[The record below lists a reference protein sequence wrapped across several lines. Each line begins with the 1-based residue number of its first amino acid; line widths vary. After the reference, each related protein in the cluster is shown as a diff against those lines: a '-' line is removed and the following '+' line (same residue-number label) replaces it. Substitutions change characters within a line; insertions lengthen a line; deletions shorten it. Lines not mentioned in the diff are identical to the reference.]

1 MELLTQIQK
10 LSLGDLF
17 VLILAAIKVWDIAMR
32 LIKGITCQH
41 DEKQELQAFKDKVIT
56 HDREIAELRR
66 EHAKD
71 RAFLAGKISELS
83 DAQNRYQS
91 VSLLTKIFGYW
102 KSAKEQ
108 GYVTP
113 YDLKMFSE
121 CIKEFETKKSGD
133 PSLTMEV
140 EKYRDEFYALQV
152 KE

>member
-17 VLILAAIKVWDIAMR
+17 ILILAGVKVWDIAMR

-56 HDREIAELRR
+56 HDREIAVLRR

-71 RAFLAGKISELS
+71 REYLVDKFDEFAEK
-83 DAQNRYQS
+83 QRKYQE
-91 VSLLTKIFGYW
+91 VSLLSKIFGYW
-102 KSAKEQ
+102 KAAKEQ

-113 YDLKMFSE
+113 YDLQMFSK

>member
-17 VLILAAIKVWDIAMR
+17 VLTLAGVKVWDIAMR

-71 RAFLAGKISELS
+71 RAFLADKISDLAET
-83 DAQNRYQS
+83 QNRYQS

-102 KSAKEQ
+102 KAAKEQ

-113 YDLKMFSE
+113 YDLRMFSE
-121 CIKEFETKKSGD
+121 CLKELETKKNCSD
-133 PSLTMEV
+133 PATLEV
-140 EKYRDEFYALQV
+140 EKYRDEVYALPV

>member
-10 LSLGDLF
+10 VSLSDLF
-17 VLILAAIKVWDIAMR
+17 VLILAGVKVWDIAMR

-41 DEKQELQAFKDKVIT
+41 DEKQELQAFKDKVII

-71 RAFLAGKISELS
+71 RAFLADKITDLY

-91 VSLLTKIFGYW
+91 VSMLTKIFGYW
-102 KSAKEQ
+102 KHAKEQ

-121 CIKEFETKKSGD
+121 CIKEFEAKRNGD
-133 PSLTMEV
+133 NAITLEV
-140 EKYRDEFYALQV
+140 EKYRDEVYALPV
-152 KE
+152 KD

>member
-17 VLILAAIKVWDIAMR
+17 VLVLAGVKVWDIALR

-41 DEKQELQAFKDKVIT
+41 DEKQELETLKNTVRL
-56 HDREIAELRR
+56 HDEQIKEMRK

-71 RAFLAGKISELS
+71 RAFLADKISELS
-83 DAQNRYQS
+83 ETQNRYQS

-102 KSAKEQ
+102 KAAKEQ

-113 YDLKMFSE
+113 YDLKMFSG
-121 CIKEFETKKSGD
+121 CIKEFESKKNGD
-133 PSLTMEV
+133 NAMTLEV
-140 EKYRDEFYALQV
+140 KKYRDEVYALPV
-152 KE
+152 KD

>member
-1 MELLTQIQK
+1 MDILTRIQQI
-10 LSLGDLF
+10 SIGD
-17 VLILAAIKVWDIAMR
+17 VVILILAAIKLWDIALR

-41 DEKQELQAFKDKVIT
+41 DEKQELQAFKDKVII

-71 RAFLAGKISELS
+71 RAFLAGKITDLS

-102 KSAKEQ
+102 KPAKEQ

-121 CIKEFETKKSGD
+121 CIKEFESKKNGD
-133 PSLTMEV
+133 NAMTLEV
-140 EKYRDEFYALQV
+140 EKYRDEVYALPVQD
-152 KE
+152 

>member
-1 MELLTQIQK
+1 MDILTQIQK

-17 VLILAAIKVWDIAMR
+17 VLILAAIKLWDIALR

-71 RAFLAGKISELS
+71 HAFLAGKITDLY

-91 VSLLTKIFGYW
+91 VSMLTKIFGYW
-102 KSAKEQ
+102 KHAKEQ

-121 CIKEFETKKSGD
+121 CIKEFEAKRNGD
-133 PSLTMEV
+133 NAMTLEV
-140 EKYRDEFYALQV
+140 EKYRDEVYALPVQD
-152 KE
+152 